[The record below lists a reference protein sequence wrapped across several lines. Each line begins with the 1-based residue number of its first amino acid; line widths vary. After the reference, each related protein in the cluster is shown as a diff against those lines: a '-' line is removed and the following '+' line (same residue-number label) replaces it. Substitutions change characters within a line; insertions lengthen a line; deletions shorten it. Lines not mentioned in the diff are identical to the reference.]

1 MEDRDYKTTDILE
14 VYRKDGSM
22 IREKSR
28 VLVEVWLD
36 KIYPRLVDPD
46 LPTSGLL
53 EIGKALIELG
63 DLKPKNSALQQVTGP
78 GFSITINIPQSGAE
92 QPVIEGTAEVVT
104 KPKKSKA
111 KVRNDAAEEL
121 DALPPMPDHIGI
133 KVPDFELTDDLMG
146 PVLETYDE

>member
-1 MEDRDYKTTDILE
+1 MEDRDYKTADVLE

-53 EIGKALIELG
+53 EIGKALVELG
-63 DLKPKNSALQQVTGP
+63 DLKPKNTTLQQNTGP
-78 GFSITINIPQSGAE
+78 GFSITINIPQSGTS
-92 QPVIEGTAEVVT
+92 QPVIEGTSEVVT
-104 KPKKSKA
+104 KPRKSKA
-111 KVRNDAAEEL
+111 KVMIEQL

-146 PVLETYDE
+146 PVLEAYDE

>member
-1 MEDRDYKTTDILE
+1 MEDRDYKTQDILE

-63 DLKPKNSALQQVTGP
+63 DLKPKNTALQQVTGP
-78 GFSITINIPQSGAE
+78 GFSITINIPQSDTD

-104 KPKKSKA
+104 KPRKSKA
-111 KVRNDAAEEL
+111 KVRTVTSEEL

>member
-1 MEDRDYKTTDILE
+1 MEDRDYKTADVLE

-53 EIGKALIELG
+53 EIGKALVELG
-63 DLKPKNSALQQVTGP
+63 DLKPKNTTLQQTTGP
-78 GFSITINIPQSGAE
+78 GFSITINIPQSG
-92 QPVIEGTAEVVT
+92 QTIDVIEGTSEVVT
-104 KPKKSKA
+104 KPRKSKA
-111 KVRNDAAEEL
+111 KVRIEEL

-146 PVLETYDE
+146 PVLEAYDE

>member
-1 MEDRDYKTTDILE
+1 
-14 VYRKDGSM
+14 
-22 IREKSR
+22 
-28 VLVEVWLD
+28 
-36 KIYPRLVDPD
+36 
-46 LPTSGLL
+46 LL

-63 DLKPKNSALQQVTGP
+63 DLKPKNTATQQVTGP
-78 GFSITINIPQSGAE
+78 GFSITINIPQSGMTNN
-92 QPVIEGTAEVVT
+92 VIEGTAEVVT

-111 KVRNDAAEEL
+111 KVRSDASDEL